1 MGKNHPMS
9 VTKSFFQRIPFI
21 RICSLFL
28 AGILINHYLPIH
40 YHWSGILL
48 TLLISILIFLWH
60 NSNYSGVKTQ
70 NLLIALSL
78 LLSGIFYSNTP
89 IDKHSTTFDQKDYFL
104 AEVCQKPTEK
114 ANTYQSILWI
124 QSKLLPKPEKVI
136 AYFSKE
142 NFDTTLISGDQLIL
156 FAQPREIKNM
166 GNPFEFD
173 YRAMMHNKGIDFSL
187 YLTPGTYRVTGIKIN
202 RLSYRAEQVRDKLIV
217 MLAATKI
224 EKEERAVISALT
236 LGYRAEI
243 DPETLDYF
251 VNTGTIHVLSVSGLH
266 VALIF
271 FILSFLFSGINRGKM
286 GTIFYP
292 ILMIL
297 FLWTYAFITGFSP
310 PVQRSTVMFT
320 FVIIGSILRRPVNI
334 YNSLSA
340 SALVLILLDPNVLFD
355 IGFQLSYLAIF
366 GIVLLQPPLDSL
378 VQFKNKIMKWGWTLF
393 TISIAAQLITFPLS
407 ILYFNQFPNF
417 FWISNYFAIPGTTLL
432 MWLTFGFFITSPIAV
447 ISSLLA
453 QIIQF
458 TTHLMLMILK
468 WMSELPLAVSEGIIF
483 TQLQTWIIY
492 GLIATLVIYSFSKN
506 KTWLFG
512 GLILLISFQISDL
525 WINCNLFN
533 QKAVYVY
540 NSKNRL
546 IQFTNCRSSYVVS
559 YSPNPISEK
568 ELNMIKNVCNH
579 LKVKQPLFL
588 GLKTMDGFNSPDLEI
603 NGKNVRF
610 LNSKINFSNQ
620 LKFNIQGIDLMK
632 FRNCNPKLSNKEI
645 INTTQPAQYLSLN
658 GDKTF
663 SIHFNTQLKEAVC
676 VILE

>member
-1 MGKNHPMS
+1 MGENHPMS

-104 AEVCQKPTEK
+104 AEVYQKPTEK

-142 NFDTTLISGDQLIL
+142 NFDTTLIAGDQLIL

-187 YLTPGTYRVTGIKIN
+187 YLTPGTYRETGIKIN

-271 FILSFLFSGINRGKM
+271 FILSFLFS
-286 GTIFYP
+286 
-292 ILMIL
+292 
-297 FLWTYAFITGFSP
+297 
-310 PVQRSTVMFT
+310 
-320 FVIIGSILRRPVNI
+320 
-334 YNSLSA
+334 
-340 SALVLILLDPNVLFD
+340 
-355 IGFQLSYLAIF
+355 
-366 GIVLLQPPLDSL
+366 
-378 VQFKNKIMKWGWTLF
+378 
-393 TISIAAQLITFPLS
+393 
-407 ILYFNQFPNF
+407 
-417 FWISNYFAIPGTTLL
+417 
-432 MWLTFGFFITSPIAV
+432 
-447 ISSLLA
+447 
-453 QIIQF
+453 
-458 TTHLMLMILK
+458 
-468 WMSELPLAVSEGIIF
+468 
-483 TQLQTWIIY
+483 
-492 GLIATLVIYSFSKN
+492 
-506 KTWLFG
+506 
-512 GLILLISFQISDL
+512 
-525 WINCNLFN
+525 
-533 QKAVYVY
+533 
-540 NSKNRL
+540 
-546 IQFTNCRSSYVVS
+546 
-559 YSPNPISEK
+559 
-568 ELNMIKNVCNH
+568 
-579 LKVKQPLFL
+579 
-588 GLKTMDGFNSPDLEI
+588 
-603 NGKNVRF
+603 
-610 LNSKINFSNQ
+610 
-620 LKFNIQGIDLMK
+620 
-632 FRNCNPKLSNKEI
+632 
-645 INTTQPAQYLSLN
+645 
-658 GDKTF
+658 
-663 SIHFNTQLKEAVC
+663 
-676 VILE
+676 